1 MNNTFLKL
9 FNTSGTE
16 KHQEKI
22 KIQEQ
27 SHANNR
33 PKGNLKKE

>member
-16 KHQEKI
+16 NQQEKI

-27 SHANNR
+27 SNANNR